1 MPVCSSFCVLICL
14 CAQLSVRSF
23 VCVLIC
29 LCAHLSVCSSV
40 CTFCPSVFVYSSSV
54 CVSITL
60 WSYNSSVCTFCPSVF
75 VYSSSVCASIRLW
88 SYNSSVC
95 VSIRLWKET
104 RSVLIFLAAITK
116 IIQVTAVKITLWNK
130 QSRFKHLSKI
140 NNKNKTWNNQT
151 F

>member
-23 VCVLIC
+23 FCVLIC
-29 LCAHLSVCSSV
+29 LCAHLSECSSV

-60 WSYNSSVCTFCPSVF
+60 WSLQFIC
-75 VYSSSVCASIRLW
+75 L
-88 SYNSSVC
+88 C
-95 VSIRLWKET
+95 VHQTMKLQFICLCVHQIMKRDTK
-104 RSVLIFLAAITK
+104 RPYFFLAAITK

-130 QSRFKHLSKI
+130 QSRFKHLSTIK
-140 NNKNKTWNNQT
+140 NKNKTRNN
-151 F
+151 